1 MKIYGDLQSGNCLK
15 VKYTADLLGLKYEW
29 VAVDVTK
36 GESRT
41 PEYLAKFPQGQVP
54 AIELADG
61 RTLAQSNAIIR
72 YLARSS
78 YLLPDDPF
86 TQAKIDEWLFWEQ
99 YSHEP
104 YVAVCRY
111 HMFYLGKSKE
121 SRDPMRVERGEKAL
135 DHMERHLELV
145 SKTPQGPLGLLYSP
159 KLVGITLSIADICLF
174 AYTRVAHEG
183 GFGLGSRPHL
193 EDWISRCEQ
202 AFTEQQRK
210 DYGW

>member
-1 MKIYGDLQSGNCLK
+1 MKIYGDINSGNCLK

-36 GESRT
+36 GGSRT
-41 PEYLAKFPQGQVP
+41 PEYMAKFPQGQVP
-54 AIELADG
+54 GVEFDDG
-61 RTLAQSNAIIR
+61 RALAQSNAIIR
-72 YLARSS
+72 YLARGTHV
-78 YLLPDDPF
+78 LPDEPF
-86 TQAKIDEWLFWEQ
+86 VQAKIDEWLFWEQ

-121 SRDPMRVERGEKAL
+121 SRDPTRVERGENAL
-135 DHMERHLELV
+135 DHMELQL
-145 SKTPQGPLGLLYSP
+145 TDQPF
-159 KLVGITLSIADICLF
+159 LVGDTLSIADICLL

-183 GFGLGSRPHL
+183 GFSLGSRPRIQ
-193 EDWISRCEQ
+193 DWIASCER

-210 DYGW
+210 DSGW